1 VAGGPAGGGAP
12 DVLLLDSMGELAF
25 LFRQSAAAF
34 IGGTL
39 VGTGGHNPLEA
50 ARYGIPIAVG
60 PSMQNFRDMAERFDA
75 AGAWRRVADGAELGR
90 VWGEWLAD
98 QAAARAQG
106 DRAAAL
112 VVENRGALART
123 LEMLAPIL
131 ARIAPGPSPDVE
143 AEAGGS

>member
-1 VAGGPAGGGAP
+1 MV
-12 DVLLLDSMGELAF
+12 LLDSLGELAS
-25 LFRQSAAAF
+25 LFQRAAAAF

-50 ARYGIPIAVG
+50 ARYGVPIAVG
-60 PSMQNFRDMAERFDA
+60 PSMHNFRDMAERFDA
-75 AGAWRRVADGAELGR
+75 AGAWRRVADGAELGG

-98 QAAARAQG
+98 PRAARGQG
-106 DRAAAL
+106 ERAAAL

-131 ARIAPGPSPDVE
+131 AGIAPGSRPDLD
-143 AEAGGS
+143 ARAGGG